1 MALYLYLLINFSF
14 FDGCCRMEDL
24 TVMIFAVLAPLFI
37 ALFIPSL
44 GKIKNKIHTGVFVFF
59 VPFIIFLYF
68 LQYIG
73 TGFTPQLQTY
83 NWIPSLH
90 INFDFYLD
98 GLSLLF
104 VLLISGIGSLVV
116 LYSIFYLDRS
126 ERLGQFYVY
135 LLMFMSAMLGI
146 VLSDNVFVLYSFWE
160 LTSISSFLLIG
171 YWHFKERSRYG
182 ALKSML
188 ITIFGG
194 LSMFGGFILLY
205 IVTGTTSIRAMIE
218 QTDIILSSNYLPLI
232 LGFILLGAFTKSAQ
246 FPFHI
251 WLPDAME
258 APTPVSAYLHSAT
271 MVKAG
276 LYLVARFFPIFSN
289 YEGFFIITSIFG
301 IVTLCW
307 ASYMA
312 VRQTDLKAI
321 LAYSTVS
328 QLGMIMAMLGFGTNI
343 AVFAAVFHILN
354 HATFKGSLF
363 MVAGIVDHQ
372 TGTRDIRKLGKLFTL
387 MPITG
392 TLALFGTFSMAGI
405 PLPFLN
411 GFYSKELFFESTL
424 GLQAGTTTISAVLAS
439 VIPYLAVI
447 GSIFTFVYSMYLFFG
462 VFSGKKTKEISLPVD
477 KPKEAPFGMLISPII
492 LVLGV
497 IFIGLMP
504 NIFNQTFLAHAAT
517 SISPTASMDTIA
529 FWHGFKTPFIMSLIV
544 VLIGSLLAFTRP
556 NWASVYDLI
565 PGKLSLNRIYDYSVK
580 SLDTFSRKTT
590 KSYMTGSLRLYM
602 LIILGTLVLFSF
614 IFMYNTNGFTVDFSD
629 LAEITILEMVVVL
642 AIIVAAI
649 GTLFSNHNVAA
660 ILILGITGYG
670 VTILFVLYRAP
681 DLALTQLVIETITMV
696 LFLLC
701 FYHFPRL
708 TKRNES
714 KSTKTFNLIVSVSF
728 GLLMT
733 LIGISALSS
742 PWFDKISE
750 YFIETSL
757 PIGGGKN
764 IVNVILVDMRG
775 FDTLFEIAVLG
786 LAGLAVYSL
795 IKLRDN
801 KEAK

>member
-1 MALYLYLLINFSF
+1 
-14 FDGCCRMEDL
+14 
-24 TVMIFAVLAPLFI
+24 MIFAVLAPLFI
-37 ALFIPSL
+37 ALFVPL
-44 GKIKNKIHTGVFVFF
+44 VGKFKDKIHTGIFVFF
-59 VPFIIFLYF
+59 VPFTIFLYF
-68 LQYIG
+68 LQFIG
-73 TGFTPQLQTY
+73 TNFSPLSQTY
-83 NWIPSLH
+83 SWIPSLH
-90 INFDFYLD
+90 INFDLYLD

-146 VLSDNVFVLYSFWE
+146 VLSNNVFILYTFWE

-194 LSMFGGFILLY
+194 LSMFGGFILLSV
-205 IVTGTTSIRAMIE
+205 ITETTNIQTMIDRA
-218 QTDIILSSNYLPLI
+218 DLILNSEYLPLA

-289 YEGFFIITSIFG
+289 YEWFFIVVSIFG
-301 IVTLCW
+301 IITLCW
-307 ASYMA
+307 GSYMA

-321 LAYSTVS
+321 LAYSTIS

-343 AVFAAVFHILN
+343 AIFAAVFHILN

-363 MVAGIVDHQ
+363 MVAGIVDVQ

-387 MPITG
+387 MPITA
-392 TLALFGTFSMAGI
+392 TLALFGTFSMAGF

-424 GLQAGTTTISAVLAS
+424 GLQAGTTTISTFLAS
-439 VIPYLAVI
+439 IIPYLAVI

-462 VFSGKKTKEISLPVD
+462 VFGGKKTKKTSLPVQ
-477 KPKEAPFGMLISPII
+477 PKEAPIGMLISPVI
-492 LVLGV
+492 LVIGV
-497 IFIGLMP
+497 ITIGLIP
-504 NIFNQTFLAHAAT
+504 NTFNKTFLAHAAS
-517 SISPTASMDTIA
+517 SISPTATVDSIA
-529 FWHGFKTPFIMSLIV
+529 YWHGLSTPFIMSLIV
-544 VLIGSLLAFTRP
+544 VLVGTILALTIP
-556 NWASVYDLI
+556 SWANVYKIL
-565 PGKLSLNRIYDYSVK
+565 PGTLSFNRVYDYSIK
-580 SLDTFSRKTT
+580 SLDSWSRKTT
-590 KSYMTGSLRLYM
+590 NSYMNGSLRLYM
-602 LIILGTLVLFSF
+602 LIIIGTTVLFSF
-614 IFMYNTNGFTVDFSD
+614 IFMYNTDGFAIDFSD
-629 LAEITILEMVVVL
+629 LAPITTLEMVVVI
-642 AIIVAAI
+642 AIIVAAV
-649 GTLFSNHNVAA
+649 GTLFANHNVAA

-670 VTILFVLYRAP
+670 VAILFVLYRAP
-681 DLALTQLVIETITMV
+681 DLALTQLVIETITMA

-714 KSTKTFNLIVSVSF
+714 KSTITFNLIVSIGY

-733 LIGISALSS
+733 MIGISALSS
-742 PWFDKISE
+742 NWFDKISE

-786 LAGLAVYSL
+786 LAGLAVYGL
-795 IKLRDN
+795 IKLRNN

>member
-1 MALYLYLLINFSF
+1 
-14 FDGCCRMEDL
+14 MEEHQA
-24 TVMIFAVLAPLFI
+24 MIFAVLAPLFI
-37 ALFIPSL
+37 ALFIPL
-44 GKIKNKIHTGVFVFF
+44 LARAKHRIHTGIFVLF
-59 VPFIIFLYF
+59 VPLTIFVYF
-68 LQYIG
+68 LQFVRIQ
-73 TGFTPQLQTY
+73 FTPIIETY
-83 NWIPSLH
+83 HWIPSLN

-116 LYSIFYLDRS
+116 FYSIYYLDRS

-146 VLSDNVFVLYSFWE
+146 VLSDNVFVLYTFWE

-194 LSMFGGFILLY
+194 LSMLGGFILLSV
-205 IVTGTTSIRAMIE
+205 ITETTSIRTMIAHA
-218 QTDIILSSNYLPLI
+218 DIILESNYLPLVLI
-232 LGFILLGAFTKSAQ
+232 FILIGAFTKSAQ

-276 LYLVARFFPIFSN
+276 LYLVARFLPIFHS
-289 YEGFFIITSIFG
+289 YEWFFIIVSTFG

-307 ASYMA
+307 GSYMA

-321 LAYSTVS
+321 LAFSTIS
-328 QLGMIMAMLGFGTNI
+328 QLGMIMAMLGFGTDI
-343 AVFAAVFHILN
+343 AIFAAVFHILN

-363 MVAGIVDHQ
+363 MVAGIIDVQ
-372 TGTRDIRKLGKLFTL
+372 TGTRDIRKLGALFTL
-387 MPITG
+387 MPITA
-392 TLALFGTFSMAGI
+392 TLALFGTFSMAGV

-411 GFYSKELFFESTL
+411 GFYSKELFFDSTL
-424 GLQAGTTTISAVLAS
+424 GLAEGTSSVAS
-439 VIPYLAVI
+439 FLTMVIPYLAVL

-462 VFSGKKTKEISLPVD
+462 LFGRQRKKTPTYPK
-477 KPKEAPFGMLISPII
+477 KAKEAPIGMLISPVI
-492 LVLGV
+492 LVFGV
-497 IFIGLMP
+497 IIIGLFP
-504 NIFNQTFLAHAAT
+504 NLFNYNLLAHAAT
-517 SISPTASMDTIA
+517 SIYPGAAMDSVY
-529 FWHGFKTPFIMSLIV
+529 FWHGFTPAFIMSLIV
-544 VLIGSLLAFTRP
+544 VGIGTILYVTRER
-556 NWASVYDLI
+556 WANVYRVL
-565 PGKLSLNRIYDYSVK
+565 PGKLSLNRAYDRSIHA
-580 SLDTFSRKTT
+580 LDTYSNKITNG
-590 KSYMTGSLRLYM
+590 YMNGSVRTYM
-602 LIILGTLVLFSF
+602 ILILLSMVLISF
-614 IFMYNTNGFTVDFSD
+614 GFMYQTDGFAIDFSD
-629 LAEITILEMVVVL
+629 LAPITVLEIVVVI
-642 AIIVAAI
+642 AIIVAAVA
-649 GTLFSNHNVAA
+649 TVFANHNVAA

-670 VTILFVLYRAP
+670 VAILFVLYRAP
-681 DLALTQLVIETITMV
+681 DLALTQLAIETITIT

-701 FYHFPRL
+701 FYHFPKL
-708 TKRNES
+708 KKRNDS
-714 KSTKTFNLIVSVSF
+714 KKTIIVNLIISIGF

-733 LIGISALSS
+733 IIGISALSS
-742 PWFDKISE
+742 TAFDKISD

-786 LAGLAVYSL
+786 IAGLAVYGL
-795 IKLRDN
+795 IKLRND